1 MGESKEDQKNLK
13 EKNKFLNFNGKN
25 FAIIILSILLF
36 LVIATYPND
45 NSAKITELNNQIQ
58 SLNQQIEEKNK
69 TIEDNTEL
77 KNLQIQIDNLQSE
90 NTKLENEKNELNKKL
105 ESAQK
110 TSSNSQQSSNTISSN
125 SSTNKKTV
133 KSQEASTTSTPQG
146 TIVYITNTGKKYH
159 RSNCSYLR
167 NSKISINIS
176 DAKAKGYT
184 ACSRCNP

>member
-1 MGESKEDQKNLK
+1 M
-13 EKNKFLNFNGKN
+13 
-25 FAIIILSILLF
+25 
-36 LVIATYPND
+36 
-45 NSAKITELNNQIQ
+45 
-58 SLNQQIEEKNK
+58 
-69 TIEDNTEL
+69 

-133 KSQEASTTSTPQG
+133 KSQEASTTSTPHG

-167 NSKISINIS
+167 NSTISINIS

>member
-1 MGESKEDQKNLK
+1 MFTYGKICYIISENKKRK
-13 EKNKFLNFNGKN
+13 EKKTLEDANK
-25 FAIIILSILLF
+25 
-36 LVIATYPND
+36 
-45 NSAKITELNNQIQ
+45 
-58 SLNQQIEEKNK
+58 SLIDEK
-69 TIEDNTEL
+69 E
-77 KNLQIQIDNLQSE
+77 S
-90 NTKLENEKNELNKKL
+90 LENEKNELNKKL

-159 RSNCSYLR
+159 RSSCSYLR